1 MKKFFTVL
9 LSFMLIISLTACGGE
24 SQPTPDSTPEPT
36 PTPTPAVEKIETVVE
51 ITEENFYDYFKIVK
65 IENPVDQFGDPFS
78 DLWECYI
85 ITSNVYDDGLVL
97 YEEKDVAIEINN
109 SIHSGSFIQ
118 GITVEPGKTPNIGR
132 IKGTV
137 IFLNSDFVKE
147 YKLDSLNRYVIFIDG
162 TGGERGYSVG
172 WFFNEEYP
180 Y

>member
-1 MKKFFTVL
+1 MKKFFNIL
-9 LSFMLIISLTACGGE
+9 LSLMLIISLTACSGE
-24 SQPTPDSTPEPT
+24 TQPNPDNTPEPT
-36 PTPTPAVEKIETVVE
+36 PIPTVEKIETVVE

-65 IENPVDQFGDPFS
+65 IENPIDQFGDPFS

-97 YEEKDVAIEINN
+97 YKENDVAIEINN
-109 SIHSGSFIQ
+109 GIHSGSFIQ
-118 GITVEPGKTPNIGR
+118 GVTVEPGKVPNIGR

-137 IFLNSDFVKE
+137 TFVNSDFVKE
-147 YKLDSLNRYVIFIDG
+147 YSLNNLIRDVKFIDG
-162 TGGERGYSVG
+162 TGVGSGYSTG